1 MIELQLTCGDNQE
14 GVRLVFPATP
24 AEIGEAFAWLDE
36 VSRYAGEVQIIGVH
50 SAIPNLSQYIHCVDL
65 SHSKDIQSL
74 NTLAER
80 IGAMEKKEQ
89 LIFSGALDSESANG
103 LDDVLRISE
112 SLGNYMIIPY
122 VSSDTELGRYVAF
135 AGQIQRALDSESANG
150 LDDVLRISESLGN
163 YMIIPYVSSDTEL
176 GRYVA
181 FAGQIQS
188 DPRFPEAAWPY
199 LDFAKIGAEYYADH
213 GGAYTPN
220 GYVLRK
226 ENESVQT
233 QDRKP
238 IFELYLLHGQIRYRL
253 DLPAEGPRLELA
265 KRSLGIED
273 FAQAAIYR
281 TIYGI
286 EPMAGILPM
295 DCVGVEDA
303 NELAQMIREMPDA
316 NLLKYLAVLSAEQPE
331 NFPAALHLAQNLD
344 DYERITGGT
353 YEYGQAVLRCIGAD
367 DEIIDAI
374 DGYMDFEKLGEDS
387 MLEDGVRQTEYG
399 MVRRLSQPFSSCEMN
414 EMTMIN

>member
-50 SAIPNLSQYIHCVDL
+50 SAIPNLGQYIHCADL

-89 LIFSGALDSESANG
+89 LIFSGALDSESVNG

-135 AGQIQRALDSESANG
+135 
-150 LDDVLRISESLGN
+150 V
-163 YMIIPYVSSDTEL
+163 
-176 GRYVA
+176 
-181 FAGQIQS
+181 GQIQS

-281 TIYGI
+281 TIYGM

-295 DCVGVEDA
+295 DRVSVEDA
-303 NELAQMIREMPDA
+303 NDLAQMIREMSETD
-316 NLLKYLAVLSAEQPE
+316 LLKYLAVLSAEQPE
-331 NFPAALHLAQNLD
+331 DFPDALRLAQELD
-344 DYERITGGT
+344 DYERIVEGT
-353 YEYGQAVLRCIGAD
+353 YEYGQSVLRRIGAD
-367 DEIIDAI
+367 DEIIDTI
-374 DGYMDFEKLGEDS
+374 EEYMDFEKPGEDS

-399 MVRRLSQPFSSCEMN
+399 MVRRRSQPFSSCEMK
-414 EMTMIN
+414 EMTMN

>member
-50 SAIPNLSQYIHCVDL
+50 SAIPNLGQYIHCADL

-89 LIFSGALDSESANG
+89 LIFSGALDSES
-103 LDDVLRISE
+103 V
-112 SLGNYMIIPY
+112 
-122 VSSDTELGRYVAF
+122 
-135 AGQIQRALDSESANG
+135 NG

-281 TIYGI
+281 TIYGM

-295 DCVGVEDA
+295 DRVSVEDA
-303 NELAQMIREMPDA
+303 NDLAQMIREMSQSYRRSSRKIFPMPCVWRRNWMTTSASWREPTNMVNLSCGVSALMMRSSTPLRSIWILKNRGKTLCWRMVSGRPNMVWCGDA
-316 NLLKYLAVLSAEQPE
+316 VSL
-331 NFPAALHLAQNLD
+331 FPP
-344 DYERITGGT
+344 
-353 YEYGQAVLRCIGAD
+353 V
-367 DEIIDAI
+367 
-374 DGYMDFEKLGEDS
+374 K
-387 MLEDGVRQTEYG
+387 
-399 MVRRLSQPFSSCEMN
+399 
-414 EMTMIN
+414 